1 MRATGR
7 RPDMS
12 TEIPPHV
19 LYASP
24 VPLNAPNGGPKEQTL
39 PLSLIAHVISF
50 VEDVGD
56 IARMTRTCRLMYYMT
71 LPVLYERV
79 TLRSYPETR
88 YVDGR
93 PEGYGSGSP
102 FAMGLSGLAS
112 GNSAPLVKEFTV
124 TGAWL
129 EPGIDEYSRGKIPDS
144 TIMLGIALRAAM
156 DRMTHLK
163 SLTWDLDS
171 KPTKSI
177 YQGLA
182 LRPTLTSLSL
192 RFPRTR
198 SPRPIVLVPP
208 MPNLRSLRVSDIDPL
223 CYPDDI
229 SVLIL
234 NAKKLDDLRIHWS
247 PRMRQEAEPS
257 INLRTIFGK
266 CLEAGYRLR
275 VTHVGLQN
283 FYGPNT
289 GDLQEIFD
297 SDYTQS
303 TDFIDTFGGTYSRPT
318 TIWVDETW
326 KHIPGPKYFKNF
338 KKNRISEPALEHAKI
353 LTLCDGLEELYMIGG
368 NATTTY
374 TRDTNGDTQSPA
386 CATPATSCSTPG
398 SFQEKE
404 AANTCK
410 AYLRALTINHGQTL
424 TKLLLCD
431 QWPLS
436 GTQIGELVSKCPK
449 LEQLGFALDRDAGGA
464 MTLLAPF
471 FANLKAVRILANHNT
486 AAILE
491 EPGLASLLDGTRTE
505 PLYWKCLNATVRY
518 CGIADVVLKLDPAV
532 QMMDEEGN
540 YEWRNVVTVA
550 SREDVQKFEIWRLD
564 ALELHGLSI
573 TGDYERQFVK
583 QSLAWL
589 FTWQSQALT
598 PLAHK
603 KVTKH
608 NRHAS
613 TTLIMEQTLCCK
625 SGLLVSYDLK
635 GTQIPISRRLRLI
648 NAEPRCFV
656 PPSCEITAG
665 MIYDVTGATTKP
677 FLQTPRSAFHRDIP
691 RIHPC
696 AIRRRSSDSDPQPLR
711 RSAQDPRSTIMLY
724 GPGRKIITKLP
735 VRRLFALS
743 ATRPRI
749 YPGIKPSRQHY
760 KLLSVKPPPRRPDIL
775 DKGGVAQALQ
785 LASPPSL
792 QPPRPKESPS
802 RGILKPVCSSNV
814 GLGLLPPRAGH
825 DRNVTWGKD
834 QVRIIERIGCRT
846 TPPLQKDHREHA
858 TYMKR
863 RTALYHIIVQDVQC
877 SKDILASQSVE
888 EEVSE
893 IQAEDYYT
901 ATLASYCAGAK
912 PLSEILTDWHLPTD
926 TTTLYKA
933 YHTRLANMRC
943 PLEDR
948 IRLHIFFAKLEC
960 CQNDRAYHAD
970 FIIEM
975 INRAKEIPTGP
986 KNKRHRLINGAMEA
1000 VYFEKYLTSA
1010 EGVLS
1015 DYNGGYRL
1023 NVCWNRLAEGSEGQ
1037 RLYMENAASTE
1048 NLANVRLRLMDVDDD
1063 DGVSSLILAMARLSV
1078 K

>member
-124 TGAWL
+124 TGAWS

-198 SPRPIVLVPP
+198 SPRPIVLIPP

-491 EPGLASLLDGTRTE
+491 EPGLASLLDGTRIE

-564 ALELHGLSI
+564 ALELYDLSI
-573 TGDYERQFVK
+573 TGDNERQFVK

-589 FTWQSQALT
+589 FTWQS
-598 PLAHK
+598 
-603 KVTKH
+603 
-608 NRHAS
+608 
-613 TTLIMEQTLCCK
+613 
-625 SGLLVSYDLK
+625 
-635 GTQIPISRRLRLI
+635 
-648 NAEPRCFV
+648 
-656 PPSCEITAG
+656 
-665 MIYDVTGATTKP
+665 
-677 FLQTPRSAFHRDIP
+677 
-691 RIHPC
+691 
-696 AIRRRSSDSDPQPLR
+696 
-711 RSAQDPRSTIMLY
+711 QDPRSTIMLY

-743 ATRPRI
+743 ATRPRV

-760 KLLSVKPPPRRPDIL
+760 KLLSVKPPPRRSDIL

-802 RGILKPVCSSNV
+802 LCSSNV

-863 RTALYHIIVQDVQC
+863 RTTLYHIIVQDVQC

-888 EEVSE
+888 EEVSK
-893 IQAEDYYT
+893 IQAENYYT

-926 TTTLYKA
+926 TTTLYRA

-1000 VYFEKYLTSA
+1000 VYFEKYLNSA

-1023 NVCWNRLAEGSEGQ
+1023 NVCWKRLAEGSEGQ

-1048 NLANVRLRLMDVDDD
+1048 NLANARLRLMDVDDD
-1063 DGVSSLILAMARLSV
+1063 DGVSSLILAMARLSL

>member
-1 MRATGR
+1 
-7 RPDMS
+7 
-12 TEIPPHV
+12 
-19 LYASP
+19 
-24 VPLNAPNGGPKEQTL
+24 
-39 PLSLIAHVISF
+39 
-50 VEDVGD
+50 
-56 IARMTRTCRLMYYMT
+56 MYYMT

-124 TGAWL
+124 TGAWS

-163 SLTWDLDS
+163 SLTWNLDS

-564 ALELHGLSI
+564 ALEL
-573 TGDYERQFVK
+573 
-583 QSLAWL
+583 
-589 FTWQSQALT
+589 
-598 PLAHK
+598 
-603 KVTKH
+603 
-608 NRHAS
+608 
-613 TTLIMEQTLCCK
+613 
-625 SGLLVSYDLK
+625 
-635 GTQIPISRRLRLI
+635 
-648 NAEPRCFV
+648 
-656 PPSCEITAG
+656 
-665 MIYDVTGATTKP
+665 
-677 FLQTPRSAFHRDIP
+677 
-691 RIHPC
+691 
-696 AIRRRSSDSDPQPLR
+696 
-711 RSAQDPRSTIMLY
+711 
-724 GPGRKIITKLP
+724 
-735 VRRLFALS
+735 
-743 ATRPRI
+743 
-749 YPGIKPSRQHY
+749 
-760 KLLSVKPPPRRPDIL
+760 
-775 DKGGVAQALQ
+775 
-785 LASPPSL
+785 
-792 QPPRPKESPS
+792 
-802 RGILKPVCSSNV
+802 
-814 GLGLLPPRAGH
+814 
-825 DRNVTWGKD
+825 
-834 QVRIIERIGCRT
+834 
-846 TPPLQKDHREHA
+846 
-858 TYMKR
+858 
-863 RTALYHIIVQDVQC
+863 
-877 SKDILASQSVE
+877 
-888 EEVSE
+888 
-893 IQAEDYYT
+893 
-901 ATLASYCAGAK
+901 
-912 PLSEILTDWHLPTD
+912 
-926 TTTLYKA
+926 
-933 YHTRLANMRC
+933 
-943 PLEDR
+943 
-948 IRLHIFFAKLEC
+948 
-960 CQNDRAYHAD
+960 
-970 FIIEM
+970 
-975 INRAKEIPTGP
+975 
-986 KNKRHRLINGAMEA
+986 
-1000 VYFEKYLTSA
+1000 
-1010 EGVLS
+1010 
-1015 DYNGGYRL
+1015 
-1023 NVCWNRLAEGSEGQ
+1023 
-1037 RLYMENAASTE
+1037 
-1048 NLANVRLRLMDVDDD
+1048 
-1063 DGVSSLILAMARLSV
+1063 
-1078 K
+1078 